1 MGHMTNSSSE
11 LTHYSFVTGLWPTPG
26 VWPASEANCYS
37 KVKPYK
43 FRTSYLV
50 LWNRD
55 VKAFEVSSNHI
66 HGIFQWQIR
75 MRRKRKFAKGEERD
89 ERNRG
94 RWQRIGEKGK
104 ERARSK
110 RSHEFG
116 GKKVKVHDS
125 DLKWV
130 SLDAT
135 SLLFQRQL
143 WLWTRIRCF
152 FALFIHSP
160 GFSGPFKDLWIF
172 LVWSQLPQDAGSGQD
187 QQDLS
192 SSSDQNPQNCGRR
205 HSAGVKPF

>member
-1 MGHMTNSSSE
+1 MTKTCISRCLLECEVRPSMGHMTNSSSE

-116 GKKVKVHDS
+116 GKKVKVKVHDS

-135 SLLFQRQL
+135 SLLSQRQL

-152 FALFIHSP
+152 FALFRSTRTSYRAFNFRPVHPST
-160 GFSGPFKDLWIF
+160 
-172 LVWSQLPQDAGSGQD
+172 LPRQFF
-187 QQDLS
+187 LS
-192 SSSDQNPQNCGRR
+192 S
-205 HSAGVKPF
+205 